1 MRKFSIQENLRIP
14 GTNILLEKG
23 DKIFVEDV
31 TKKIWTEDSL
41 ADALGCNYLNQDNLP
56 LNNDLGM
63 LVYNGETKD
72 SFVLV
77 DEETGRI
84 KYEGLYEDIVSALWE
99 KGVATIKF
107 KNSTVAISKENG
119 SLDIKEINK

>member
-23 DKIFVEDV
+23 DKIFV
-31 TKKIWTEDSL
+31 KIWNEDSL

-56 LNNDLGM
+56 LNNDLGI
-63 LVYNGETKD
+63 LVYNGETND

-77 DEETGRI
+77 NEETGRI
-84 KYEGLYEDIVSALWE
+84 EYEGLYEDIVSALWE